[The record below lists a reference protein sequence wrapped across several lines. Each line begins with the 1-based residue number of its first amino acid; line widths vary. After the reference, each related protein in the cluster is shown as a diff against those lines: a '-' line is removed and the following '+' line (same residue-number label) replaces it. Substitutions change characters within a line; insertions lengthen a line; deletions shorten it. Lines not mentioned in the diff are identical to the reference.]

1 MNNSKAASK
10 NESYNWAEFSSDE
23 SDANAGGPKKLGAAR
38 KKAEDNDARNKE
50 NKVPRKAPV
59 KGKTESKIPRK
70 VAPAKAK
77 HTINEIG
84 GQKFG
89 RAAAAH
95 KNKGKV
101 RTKSPKGGPMVL
113 SRRLSRRILKGSPLR
128 SPITACALDFASAKK
143 AKGSKKK
150 DVKKVTDTKPGGR
163 PPRAP

>member
-1 MNNSKAASK
+1 MNP
-10 NESYNWAEFSSDE
+10 FSSD
-23 SDANAGGPKKLGAAR
+23 SSGAANAGGPKKLGAAR
-38 KKAEDNDARNKE
+38 KKAEAKASTQDNKE

-84 GQKFG
+84 GQQFG

-150 DVKKVTDTKPGGR
+150 DVKKVTDARQPGGR

>member
-1 MNNSKAASK
+1 MNP
-10 NESYNWAEFSSDE
+10 FSSD
-23 SDANAGGPKKLGAAR
+23 SSGAANAGGPKKLGAAR
-38 KKAEDNDARNKE
+38 KKAEANASTKDNDARNKE
-50 NKVPRKAPV
+50 NKVPRK
-59 KGKTESKIPRK
+59 KTEQKKPSKIPRK
-70 VAPAKAK
+70 D
-77 HTINEIG
+77 TINEIG

-128 SPITACALDFASAKK
+128 SPITACALDFTSAKK